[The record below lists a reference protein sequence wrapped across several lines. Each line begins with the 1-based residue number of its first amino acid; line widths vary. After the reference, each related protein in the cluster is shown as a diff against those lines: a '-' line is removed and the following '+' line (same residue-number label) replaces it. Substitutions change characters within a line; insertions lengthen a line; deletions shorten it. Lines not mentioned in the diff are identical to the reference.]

1 MTKKSD
7 PMNISN
13 TEAEE
18 ALAAIQ
24 IMTQKTRHSIASGGT
39 YITLIVTGIVWL
51 IGFTCTQFLPIEI
64 TGYIW
69 GGLSILGGILG
80 TVLGFRMGKRV
91 RSPSTTP
98 TVKRILLFWLLLV
111 FYGIAAIAIAR
122 PTDGKQA
129 TMFVILF
136 IMLGQL
142 AMGLLFSFSSVW
154 WALPITALA
163 LIGYFLLPGI
173 FYLWMAVLGGGGMIA
188 LGLYIRSRW

>member
-1 MTKKSD
+1 MAKKSD
-7 PMNISN
+7 PMNISA

-24 IMTQKTRHSIASGGT
+24 TMAQKTRHSIASGGT
-39 YITLIVTGIVWL
+39 YVTLIATGIVWL
-51 IGFTCTQFLPIEI
+51 VGFMCTQFLTGEI
-64 TGYIW
+64 VGYIW
-69 GGLSILGGILG
+69 TGLSILGTILG
-80 TVLGFRMGKRV
+80 IVLGFRMGKRV
-91 RSPSTTP
+91 RSPSTAP
-98 TVKRILLFWLLLV
+98 TAKRVGLFWLLLV
-111 FYGIAAIAIAR
+111 FYGIATIVIAR

-129 TMFVILF
+129 TIFIVLF

-173 FYLWMAVLGGGGMIA
+173 FYLWMGVLGGGGMIA
-188 LGLYIRSRW
+188 LGLYIRYRW